1 MREGPEQPTQPSPP
15 PSPAP
20 TVGTLPPETGDES
33 QPVLWALL
41 AAGVLAALGLLAGK
55 RRKRAKQSLP
65 GPLRQPPACAGV
77 F

>member
-1 MREGPEQPTQPSPP
+1 MKRMICDSMLVLGALAFVVTLGAAVEGIMP
-15 PSPAP
+15 
-20 TVGTLPPETGDES
+20 
-33 QPVLWALL
+33 L
-41 AAGVLAALGLLAGK
+41 AAALGLLAGK